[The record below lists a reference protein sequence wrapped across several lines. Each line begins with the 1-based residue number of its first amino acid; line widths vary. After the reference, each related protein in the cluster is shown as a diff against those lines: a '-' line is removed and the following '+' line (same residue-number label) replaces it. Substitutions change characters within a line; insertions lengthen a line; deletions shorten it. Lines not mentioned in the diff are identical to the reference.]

1 VPTLPEEL
9 LEIARRA
16 ADAAAAELLP
26 RFGGPASGVASKS
39 SSTDLVSD
47 ADRAAEA
54 AIRRVL
60 AAARPDDALLAEEG
74 GSAEGTSGVR
84 WIVDPLDGT
93 TNYLWGIPHWAVSI
107 AAVGPD
113 GGLAAVVLDPCA
125 GESFAAG
132 RGLGAWL
139 EDRPMRVNRPAS
151 MAEALVGTGF
161 NYSAAERGRQS
172 EVLTRVMP
180 LVRDIRQFG
189 AASLDLAWTA
199 AGRLDAFFERGLERW
214 DWAAGALLITEAGGA
229 VQVLDAEPPRP
240 AGVVAAHPE
249 VVDAVRRLF
258 EDSV

>member
-1 VPTLPEEL
+1 MSLPSEL

-26 RFGGPASGVASKS
+26 RFGGPASGVAAKS

-60 AAARPDDALLAEEG
+60 GDARPDDALLAEEG
-74 GSAEGTSGVR
+74 GSAEGTTGVR

-113 GGLAAVVLDPCA
+113 GGLAAVVLDPCS
-125 GESFAAG
+125 GECFAAG

-139 EDRPMRVNRPAS
+139 GDRPMRVTRPA
-151 MAEALVGTGF
+151 ALDQALVGTGF
-161 NYSAAERGRQS
+161 NYSAEERGRQS
-172 EVLTRVMP
+172 QVLTGVMTR
-180 LVRDIRQFG
+180 VRDIRRFG
-189 AASLDLAWTA
+189 AAALDLAWTA

-214 DWAAGALLITEAGGA
+214 DWAAGALLVTEAGGA
-229 VQVLDAEPPRP
+229 VQVIDAAPPRP
-240 AGVVAAHPE
+240 GGVVAAHPDL
-249 VVDAVRRLF
+249 VDEVRRLF
-258 EDSV
+258 EDPV